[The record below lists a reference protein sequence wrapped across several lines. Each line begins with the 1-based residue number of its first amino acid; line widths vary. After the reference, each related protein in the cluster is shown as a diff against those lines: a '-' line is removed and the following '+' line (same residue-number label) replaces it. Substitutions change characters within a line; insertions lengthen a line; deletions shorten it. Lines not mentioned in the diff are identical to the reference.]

1 MKKDSEKLI
10 IEKKRGIID
19 KLIKEKEKNPKK
31 KVTEGMKKSVLTSF
45 ILLFPALLIAS
56 LTTLKPSITMSA
68 LAIALFFYQ
77 AILIKNFIDDY
88 YRPLQ

>member
-1 MKKDSEKLI
+1 MKTKDLGFKFKLGKKKD
-10 IEKKRGIID
+10 KKV
-19 KLIKEKEKNPKK
+19 KK
-31 KVTEGMKKSVLTSF
+31 KVTESMKKSVLTSF

-56 LTTLKPSITMSA
+56 LTTLKPSTAMSA

>member
-1 MKKDSEKLI
+1 MKTKEDLGIKVKGS
-10 IEKKRGIID
+10 KK
-19 KLIKEKEKNPKK
+19 KKKK

-45 ILLFPALLIAS
+45 ILLFHTLLIAS
-56 LTTLKPSITMSA
+56 LTTLKPSLEMSA

-88 YRPLQ
+88 YKPLQ

>member
-1 MKKDSEKLI
+1 MKTKDLGFKIKLGKKKD
-10 IEKKRGIID
+10 KKV
-19 KLIKEKEKNPKK
+19 KK

-56 LTTLKPSITMSA
+56 LTTLKPSPAMSA

-88 YRPLQ
+88 YKPLQ